1 MLRFLLCLCASW
13 FYISSTRVVV
23 VVVWFMAPFFVLFFY
38 SSAMHTH
45 TQFYPAFREIFSCT
59 FLISSYTRRWM
70 QGVFNSLERGLC
82 YAYVLYET
90 HKSDD
95 QSLVWMW
102 CWSSSSKEL
111 QSNRDKKK
119 KSQTNK
125 TNNKASPARL
135 LINPT
140 RSTQNVHVYTAS
152 LYDTHIFPCSPY
164 YVIFSRFL
172 FGFVCFN
179 YTNHSF
185 FIFSLALSR
194 PYR

>member
-1 MLRFLLCLCASW
+1 
-13 FYISSTRVVV
+13 
-23 VVVWFMAPFFVLFFY
+23 MAPFFVLFFY

-82 YAYVLYET
+82 CAYVLYET

-140 RSTQNVHVYTAS
+140 RSTQNVHVYIQLHFTI
-152 LYDTHIFPCSPY
+152 HIFSHVLLITSFFPDFY
-164 YVIFSRFL
+164 L
-172 FGFVCFN
+172 GFVCFN

-185 FIFSLALSR
+185 FIFFFLG
-194 PYR
+194 PFTTV